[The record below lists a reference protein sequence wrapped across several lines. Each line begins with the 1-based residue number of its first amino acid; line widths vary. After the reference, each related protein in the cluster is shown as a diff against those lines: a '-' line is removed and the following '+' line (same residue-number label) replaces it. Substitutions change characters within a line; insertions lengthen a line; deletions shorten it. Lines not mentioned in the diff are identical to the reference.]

1 MDDYVSTGHYEI
13 DTVYNNDKKGG
24 VLTLN
29 HQATMM
35 YYVVKIP
42 SRKAKTIV
50 KALRQLVKRENLK
63 INTIT
68 SDNDSGFANWKII
81 KKTRY

>member
-42 SRKAKTIV
+42 DRRAKTIV
-50 KALRQLVKRENLK
+50 KALRELVN
-63 INTIT
+63 
-68 SDNDSGFANWKII
+68 
-81 KKTRY
+81 KKT